1 MNGWTIRNA
10 YEHQKKQEM
19 ERWRR
24 GKKKSPVC
32 VYVCVC
38 VCEMK
43 QKDIGRRKRGAKRG
57 LGGGSR
63 P

>member
-1 MNGWTIRNA
+1 MDDPKRIRA
-10 YEHQKKQEM
+10 PKKTRDGEV
-19 ERWRR
+19 EKR
-24 GKKKSPVC
+24 KKEKPRMCVC
-32 VYVCVC
+32 VCVC

>member
-1 MNGWTIRNA
+1 MDDPKRIRAPKNN
-10 YEHQKKQEM
+10 K
-19 ERWRR
+19 RWRGGEEKEKR
-24 GKKKSPVC
+24 KAPYVC
-32 VYVCVC
+32 MCVCVC

-43 QKDIGRRKRGAKRG
+43 EKDIGRRKRGAKRG